1 MNPDIYSK
9 RLLGALMVS
18 CLLHAALV
26 FMPYLGTGTAISRLA
41 VRGAQGPGPAR
52 VLNVRLVVLEL
63 GAADKAAEDA
73 AAAAGAAGSPAQ
85 RKVDEVPR
93 PPLERAQGIGLL
105 PIPAPTYYTTD
116 QLTKRPQP
124 TSEPRLEVPEI
135 GPIFASGKVILKIWI
150 NELGKV
156 DSVDV
161 EKSDLAQAIAATA
174 AAAFARLHFVPGELN
189 GRPVGTMMRIEVTYD
204 DGTRPPP

>member
-9 RLLGALMVS
+9 RLLGALMAS

-26 FMPYLGTGTAISRLA
+26 FMPHLGTSTAISRLA
-41 VRGAQGPGPAR
+41 ARGAQGPGRAG
-52 VLNVRLVVLEL
+52 VLNVRLVMLEI

-73 AAAAGAAGSPAQ
+73 AAGAAGSPAR
-85 RKVDEVPR
+85 RKVDEVSR
-93 PPLERAQGIGLL
+93 PPLERARGIGLL

-124 TSEPRLEVPEI
+124 TSDPRLDVPEI
-135 GPIFASGKVILKIWI
+135 GPIFASGKVILRVWI

-161 EKSDLAQAIAATA
+161 EKSDLADAISATA
-174 AAAFARLHFVPGELN
+174 AAAFARLRFVPGELD